1 MNKHQPPYPL
11 KGEKPTECIAT
22 PPLGGLGAT
31 PQEVCFQLFA
41 DKTAYYHQW
50 YHDRPMLITSERR
63 DELRRMQALL
73 YKCIVYMAEHYREWV
88 PRYMPLDDKVMEILD
103 RQSLYPFRAGAY
115 RPDYLISEDGQLLL
129 VEITSRFFGHGI
141 WANYPSV
148 VKAEQFM
155 AAYPE
160 ASWDNRYDELLT
172 YMRDIIPPL
181 GGQGAPIY
189 VLKSSDRGSESTF
202 YTKFYEYYGHEVTI
216 YEAAEVEANIDK
228 WSHDAVVFSALNQED
243 LLSFRMET
251 LQAMIDA
258 RMLNDFRTIF
268 LAHDKRFLHLIFVD
282 DFTRQCLTE
291 EETTF
296 LRQHTIPTYLA
307 QQAPHPPKGGEPT
320 GCAATPPLGG
330 LGAEADVWEDA
341 LQHKNKYILKPYNL
355 GKSVGL
361 YAGVMT
367 DEETWR
373 KIITCQPLAPQ
384 PPKGGEPT
392 GCAATPPL
400 GGWGASSHFRGPG
413 GRTGRVLHSADP
425 VYYSRLKE
433 YAQKNRNH
441 PTEAESLLWSVLS
454 GKGLDGVKFRRQH
467 IIGQY
472 IADFV
477 CLDKG
482 VVVELDGHHHSL
494 PPFCEDDAVRTEY
507 LNKEGYYVIRFTNE
521 QVIHHLDDTLK
532 QIRAAL
538 QTPPLGGRGA
548 YILQPFI
555 HQRTYPCEWAGKH
568 YDEYVCGMMLCMDD
582 RYFDSGVFRT
592 SSAPVTNKVDDR
604 KMCVIHSDDNE
615 LKTKCYVL

>member
-11 KGEKPTECIAT
+11 KGEKPTECTAT

-31 PQEVCFQLFA
+31 PQDVCFQLFA
-41 DKTAYYHQW
+41 DKTDYYHHW

-103 RQSLYPFRAGAY
+103 RQSRYPFRAGAY
-115 RPDYLISEDGQLLL
+115 RPDYLISDDGRLLL
-129 VEITSRFFGHGI
+129 VEITCRFFGHGI

-148 VKAEQFM
+148 VKAELFM
-155 AAYPE
+155 AEHPD
-160 ASWDNRYDELLT
+160 ASWENRYNELLT
-172 YMRDIIPPL
+172 YMRDAIPANSPV
-181 GGQGAPIY
+181 Y
-189 VLKSSDRGSESTF
+189 VLKSGDRGSESTF

-216 YEAAEVEANIDK
+216 YEAAEVEANIDQ
-228 WSHDAVVFSALNQED
+228 WSHDAVVFSALNQQD

-268 LAHDKRFLHLIFVD
+268 LAHDKRFLSLIFVD
-282 DFTRQCLTE
+282 EFTRQCLTE
-291 EETTF
+291 EETLF

-307 QQAPHPPKGGEPT
+307 PHPPKGGEPT
-320 GCAATPPLGG
+320 GYSATPPLGG
-330 LGAEADVWEDA
+330 LGAWEDA
-341 LQHKNKYILKPYNL
+341 LIHKDNYILKPYDL

-373 KIITCQPLAPQ
+373 KILAPQ
-384 PPKGGEPT
+384 PLKGG
-392 GCAATPPL
+392 
-400 GGWGASSHFRGPG
+400 
-413 GRTGRVLHSADP
+413 GRVLHSADP

-441 PTEAESLLWSVLS
+441 PTEAESLLWSILS

-472 IADFV
+472 IVDFV

-538 QTPPLGGRGA
+538 RTPPLGGRGA

-555 HQRTYPCEWAGKH
+555 HQRTYPCEWEGKH

-604 KMCVIHSDDNE
+604 KMCVIHSDDEE
-615 LKTKCYVL
+615 LKKICYVL

>member
-1 MNKHQPPYPL
+1 
-11 KGEKPTECIAT
+11 
-22 PPLGGLGAT
+22 
-31 PQEVCFQLFA
+31 
-41 DKTAYYHQW
+41 
-50 YHDRPMLITSERR
+50 MLITSERR

-73 YKCIVYMAEHYREWV
+73 YKCIAYMAEHYREWV
-88 PRYMPLDDKVMEILD
+88 PEYMPLDEKVMEILD
-103 RQSLYPFRAGAY
+103 RQSRYPFRAGAY

-141 WANYPSV
+141 WANYPSE
-148 VKAEQFM
+148 AMAQQFM
-155 AAYPE
+155 AAFPE
-160 ASWDNRYDELLT
+160 VSWENRYNELLT
-172 YMRDIIPPL
+172 YMRDIIPVDW
-181 GGQGAPIY
+181 PIY
-189 VLKSSDRGSESTF
+189 VLKSSDRGSESVF
-202 YTKFYEYYGHEVTI
+202 YTKFYEYYGHEVTV
-216 YEAAEVEANIDK
+216 YEADQVEAHIDK
-228 WSHDAVVFSALNQED
+228 WSHDAVVFSALNQQD
-243 LLSFRMET
+243 LLSFKMET

-268 LAHDKRFLHLIFVD
+268 LIHDKRFLHLIFVD

-307 QQAPHPPKGGEPT
+307 
-320 GCAATPPLGG
+320 
-330 LGAEADVWEDA
+330 
-341 LQHKNKYILKPYNL
+341 
-355 GKSVGL
+355 
-361 YAGVMT
+361 
-367 DEETWR
+367 
-373 KIITCQPLAPQ
+373 PQ
-384 PPKGGEPT
+384 PPKGG
-392 GCAATPPL
+392 
-400 GGWGASSHFRGPG
+400 
-413 GRTGRVLHSADP
+413 GRVLHSADP

-454 GKGLDGVKFRRQH
+454 GKGIDGVKFRRQH

-482 VVVELDGHHHSL
+482 LVVELDGHHHSL

-507 LNKEGYYVIRFTNE
+507 LNKEGYHVIRFTNE
-521 QVIHHLDDTLK
+521 QVIHHLDDTLE

-555 HQRTYPCEWAGKH
+555 RQRTYPCVWAGKH
-568 YDEYVCGMMLCMDD
+568 YDEYVCGMMLCVDD
-582 RYFDSGVFRT
+582 CYFDSGVFRT

-604 KMCVIHSDDNE
+604 KMCVIHSDDEE
-615 LKTKCYVL
+615 LKKNCFVL

>member
-11 KGEKPTECIAT
+11 KGEKPTECTAT

-103 RQSLYPFRAGAY
+103 RQSRYPFRAGAY
-115 RPDYLISEDGQLLL
+115 RPDYLISEDGRLLL

-148 VKAEQFM
+148 VKAELFM
-155 AAYPE
+155 AEHPD
-160 ASWDNRYDELLT
+160 ASWENRYNELLT
-172 YMRDIIPPL
+172 YMRDAIPANSPV
-181 GGQGAPIY
+181 Y
-189 VLKSSDRGSESTF
+189 VLKSGDRGSESTF

-216 YEAAEVEANIDK
+216 YEAAEVETHIDQ
-228 WSHDAVVFSALNQED
+228 WSHDAVVLSALNQHD

-251 LQAMIDA
+251 LQAMIDV

-282 DFTRQCLTE
+282 DFTRECLTE
-291 EETTF
+291 EETDF
-296 LRQHTIPTYLA
+296 LRQHAIPTYIYNNRY
-307 QQAPHPPKGGEPT
+307 KE
-320 GCAATPPLGG
+320 
-330 LGAEADVWEDA
+330 VWEDA
-341 LQHKNKYILKPYNL
+341 LAHKDQYILKPYDL

-373 KIITCQPLAPQ
+373 NTMGNP
-384 PPKGGEPT
+384 
-392 GCAATPPL
+392 
-400 GGWGASSHFRGPG
+400 
-413 GRTGRVLHSADP
+413 D
-425 VYYSRLKE
+425 
-433 YAQKNRNH
+433 
-441 PTEAESLLWSVLS
+441 
-454 GKGLDGVKFRRQH
+454 
-467 IIGQY
+467 
-472 IADFV
+472 
-477 CLDKG
+477 
-482 VVVELDGHHHSL
+482 
-494 PPFCEDDAVRTEY
+494 
-507 LNKEGYYVIRFTNE
+507 
-521 QVIHHLDDTLK
+521 
-532 QIRAAL
+532 
-538 QTPPLGGRGA
+538 

-555 HQRTYPCEWAGKH
+555 RQRTYPCEWERLRVGELCWGKGKH

-604 KMCVIHSDDNE
+604 KMCVIHSDDKE
-615 LKTKCYVL
+615 LKNKCFVL